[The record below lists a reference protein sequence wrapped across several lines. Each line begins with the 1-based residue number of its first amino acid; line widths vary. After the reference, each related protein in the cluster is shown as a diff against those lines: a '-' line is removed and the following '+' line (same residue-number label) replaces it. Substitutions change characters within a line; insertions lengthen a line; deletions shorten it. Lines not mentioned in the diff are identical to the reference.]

1 LLTKTPGI
9 TKNEILRAIEDLKRE
24 MVLFQKT
31 AEELQFSE
39 EDKQKQIDIYLDTMN
54 KVKDQLKKVTD

>member
-1 LLTKTPGI
+1 M
-9 TKNEILRAIEDLKRE
+9 TKNEILRAIEDLKWE

>member
-1 LLTKTPGI
+1 MLTKTPGM
-9 TKNEILRAIEDLKRE
+9 TKNEILRAIEDLKWE

>member
-1 LLTKTPGI
+1 LLTKTPGM
-9 TKNEILRAIEDLKRE
+9 TKNEILRAIEDLKWE